1 MKNNDMTPLLKFID
15 SNTDE
20 GITEDSLKKLSLSKT
35 DKFIIEN
42 FYHNIQQ
49 VNSAFERRF
58 WKNDLEII
66 EISLFKIKENWKM
79 NELKRKVESL
89 NVSIYRFT
97 ILPSIY
103 CFKKSSLKL

>member
-1 MKNNDMTPLLKFID
+1 MLGLLK
-15 SNTDE
+15 
-20 GITEDSLKKLSLSKT
+20 
-35 DKFIIEN
+35 
-42 FYHNIQQ
+42 
-49 VNSAFERRF
+49 
-58 WKNDLEII
+58 
-66 EISLFKIKENWKM
+66 SLFGNKKDKDIKELQPYVGRVNDEFNKLASEKLNIPVHLKEGWKM